1 MMIYNFSGLCGLTGQ
16 FSSCGVGWSTSMLE
30 RSKWLAVAAGC
41 YLGAQ
46 LGLSARGLG
55 FLPGVLS
62 MWLLEVPHS
71 MTAKFQDE
79 TFKSAHT

>member
-1 MMIYNFSGLCGLTGQ
+1 
-16 FSSCGVGWSTSMLE
+16 MLE